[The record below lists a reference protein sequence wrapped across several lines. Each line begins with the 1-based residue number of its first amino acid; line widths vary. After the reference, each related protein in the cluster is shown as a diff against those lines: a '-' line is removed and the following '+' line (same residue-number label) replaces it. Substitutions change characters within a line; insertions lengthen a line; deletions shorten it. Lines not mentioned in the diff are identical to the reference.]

1 MSFMTKTTI
10 AAGLAGIALTS
21 AAFADG
27 NEGLS
32 ATKMAEIIAIY
43 HNDAEPKDANT
54 EALTFARMDAI
65 KVAFNDGLDTSPE
78 VDSLSPVRMAVIK
91 TQFADY
97 LQIEPPRPLTFVKA
111 PVGE

>member
-1 MSFMTKTTI
+1 MSYTTKTII
-10 AAGLAGIALTS
+10 AAGLAGLAMTS
-21 AAFADG
+21 AAVADG

-32 ATKMAEIIAIY
+32 ATQMAEIIAIY
-43 HNDAEPKDANT
+43 HNDSEPKEADT
-54 EALTFARMDAI
+54 ERLTYARMDAI
-65 KVAFNDGLDTSPE
+65 KVAFIEGLDTSPE

-97 LQIEPPRPLTFVKA
+97 LQIEPERPLTFVKS